1 MLTHAIFARDST
13 TLPTNANGTAS
24 NVNADGTIKTNTNS
38 ASVDQN
44 QFLLLLVNELKN
56 QDPTTPVDETQTL
69 SQLAQ
74 FSQLQETTTLNST
87 LTANQGFTNVAQS
100 ATLIGKTVSTATSS
114 SAGVSGVVT
123 SVSLSN
129 GKNYLQVGG
138 QSIDASTVTS
148 IQ

>member
-1 MLTHAIFARDST
+1 MTANALMARDT
-13 TLPTNANGTAS
+13 TIPTNANGTAS
-24 NVNADGTIKTNTNS
+24 NVNADGTAKAASNT

-44 QFLLLLVNELKN
+44 QFLLLLVNELQN
-56 QDPTTPVDETQTL
+56 QDPTTPVDQTQTL

-100 ATLIGKTVSTATSS
+100 ATLIGKTVSTATST
-114 SAGVSGVVT
+114 SAGVFGVVT

-129 GKNYLQVGG
+129 GTNYLQVGS

>member
-1 MLTHAIFARDST
+1 MFAHSAAST
-13 TLPTNANGTAS
+13 IPTNVNGTAS
-24 NVNADGTIKTNTNS
+24 NVNADGTIKTSSNT
-38 ASVDQN
+38 ASVGQN

-56 QDPTTPVDETQTL
+56 QDPTQPVDQTQTL

-74 FSQLQETTTLNST
+74 FSQLQETTTLNQT

-100 ATLIGKTVSTATSS
+100 AALIGKTVSTATSTD
-114 SAGVSGVVT
+114 AGISGVVT
-123 SVSLSN
+123 SVSLAG
-129 GKNYLQVGG
+129 GKDYLQVGG

>member
-1 MLTHAIFARDST
+1 MIAHRLTARDAAT
-13 TLPTNANGTAS
+13 IPTNANGTAS
-24 NVNADGTIKTNTNS
+24 GTNADGTASAGSS

-44 QFLLLLVNELKN
+44 QFLQLLVNELQN
-56 QDPTTPVDETQTL
+56 QDPTAPVDETQTL

-74 FSQLQETTTLNST
+74 FSQLQESTTLNQT

-100 ATLIGKTVSTATSS
+100 ATLIGKTVSTATST

-123 SVSLSN
+123 SVSLAG

>member
-1 MLTHAIFARDST
+1 MIAHSVSST
-13 TLPTNANGTAS
+13 PPTNVNGTAA
-24 NVNADGTIKTNTNS
+24 NVNADGTVSSTSSN

-44 QFLLLLVNELKN
+44 QFLTLLVNELQN

-87 LTANQGFTNVAQS
+87 LTANQAFSNVAQS
-100 ATLIGKTVSTATSS
+100 ATLIGKTVSTATSTD
-114 SAGVSGVVT
+114 AGISGVVS
-123 SVSLSN
+123 SVSLSS
-129 GKNYLQVGG
+129 GTTYLQVGG
-138 QSIDASTVTS
+138 QNVDASTVTS